1 MALFLTEQ
9 DVAEL
14 LPMTECIDVL
24 DRVFAHAGEGQGDNR
39 PRGRIMLPGGVFHF
53 MSGAAMAPGLSG
65 FGYKAYTT
73 FTDRPPQVLVMLYD
87 LDTGELLSVTEARAM
102 GAIRTGAASGLATKY
117 MARSDASTVG
127 VIGSAYHA
135 VTQLEAVCAVRDVKE
150 VRCFSRTRERR
161 EGFAGRMAERLNVE
175 TTPVESAEECVR
187 GASILVLITDSEEP
201 VLAGGWLDEGCHI
214 NAAGAT
220 HWIRRETDDTAV
232 ERADLIVVD
241 DMEQAK
247 RECGDLIWPSER
259 GKLRWS
265 RVHELKEV
273 VSGRIK
279 RQAWPGLYNS
289 LRVSQGAAIEDVAA
303 ALHVY
308 QKAREQGVGQTLP
321 F

>member
-1 MALFLTEQ
+1 MALFLTEE
-9 DVAEL
+9 DVTKL

-24 DRVFAHAGEGQGDNR
+24 DRVFAHAREGWGENT
-39 PRGRIMLPGGVFHF
+39 PRSRIMLPGGVFHF
-53 MSGAAMAPGLSG
+53 MSGAATAPGVSG

-73 FTDRPPQVLVMLYD
+73 FSGRAPKVLVMLYD

-135 VTQLEAVCAVRDVKE
+135 VTQLEAVCAVRDVKQ
-150 VRCFSRTRERR
+150 VRCYSRTRERR
-161 EGFAGRMAERLNVE
+161 TGFASKMAEHLNVE
-175 TTPVESAEECVR
+175 AVAVDSAEECVR
-187 GASILVLITDSEEP
+187 GAGILVLITDSVEP
-201 VLAGGWLDEGCHI
+201 VLDGGWLDEGCHI

-241 DMEQAK
+241 DLAQAK
-247 RECGDLIWPSER
+247 LECGDLLWPSER

-265 RVHELKEV
+265 RVHELKDV
-273 VSGRIK
+273 VSGRVAG
-279 RQAWPGLYNS
+279 RPGERSITLFE
-289 LRVSQGAAIEDVAA
+289 SQGAAIEDVAA
-303 ALHVY
+303 AMHVY
-308 QKAREQGVGQTLP
+308 HKAKDMGVGQELP